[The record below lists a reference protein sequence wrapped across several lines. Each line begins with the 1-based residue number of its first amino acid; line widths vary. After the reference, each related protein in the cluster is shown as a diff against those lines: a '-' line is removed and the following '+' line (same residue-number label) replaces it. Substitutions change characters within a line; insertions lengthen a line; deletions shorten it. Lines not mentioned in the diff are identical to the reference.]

1 MTRIHTVRRSM
12 AMAMAGAIVL
22 GATGCAF
29 DGINSLPLPGTVG
42 HGSGAATYHVQ
53 LVNIGTLESNS
64 PVLIDDVVVGSVGAM
79 KVHDWHA
86 EVDVSIRGDVVVPQ
100 NVVAA
105 VGQTSLLGSM
115 HIALGS
121 PLGEAPE
128 GRLRP
133 GSTIPLARSR
143 SYPSTEQTLSSLS
156 TVVNAGGLGQ
166 IGDIVHS
173 FNMALSGHEG
183 EARDLLSRLDEFVG
197 VFDQQRD
204 DVIASLKALDRLAGA
219 LSAQNKVLDTVLKK
233 LPPAVEVLNRE
244 RPRLVTALDKLR
256 TLSDSATSL
265 INDTQTDLVHNL
277 TNLGPT
283 LQSLA
288 DVGPDID
295 EALAYATVYP
305 FGQSL
310 IDRGIRGDYIN
321 LFVTVDLTK
330 NRLKRTLALGTR
342 FSDENAPL
350 VPAPG
355 DPGYAASY
363 TTNPLGV
370 SVDPPPSPPV
380 HDPLPTGREIALPPG
395 SPARQFPTGAGW
407 G

>member
-1 MTRIHTVRRSM
+1 MTRMHTVRRLA
-12 AMAMAGAIVL
+12 AMSCVL
-22 GATGCAF
+22 VAATTGCAF

-42 HGSGAATYHVQ
+42 HGNGDVTYHVQ
-53 LVNIGTLESNS
+53 LANVGTLESNS

-79 KVHDWHA
+79 RVHDWHA
-86 EVDVSIRGDVVVPQ
+86 YVDVSVRGDVVVPE
-100 NVVAA
+100 NLVAT

-115 HIALGS
+115 HIALDP
-121 PLGEAPE
+121 PLGQTPQ

-133 GSTIPLARSR
+133 GSTIPLTRSS

-156 TVVNAGGLGQ
+156 TVANAGGLGQ

-173 FNMALSGHEG
+173 FNTALSGHEG
-183 EARDLLSRLDEFVG
+183 EARDLLSRLNEFIG

-204 DVIASLKALDRLAGA
+204 DVITSLAALDRLAGT
-219 LSAQNKVLDTVLKK
+219 LSAQNEVLDTLLTK
-233 LPPAVEVLNRE
+233 LPPALEVLNRE
-244 RPRLVTALDKLR
+244 RPRLVSALDKLR
-256 TLSDSATSL
+256 TLSRAATGL
-265 INDTQTDLVHNL
+265 INDTQTNLVQNL
-277 TNLGPT
+277 NNLGPT

-295 EALAYATVYP
+295 EALAYATVFP

-330 NRLKRTLALGTR
+330 NRLKRGLALGTR

-355 DPGYAASY
+355 DPGYDAYY

-370 SVDPPPSPPV
+370 SLDPPPSPPV
-380 HDPLPTGREIALPPG
+380 HAPLPTGPGVALPPG
-395 SPARQFPTGAGW
+395 SPAPQFPATAG
-407 G
+407 GN